1 VGKCG
6 CVCNYWLG
14 VCGVCGV
21 CCVCAVCVVWCTG
34 HNSGST
40 VRAGPQQW
48 KFINYIIKEL

>member
-1 VGKCG
+1 MGKCG